1 LTRSRIRE
9 RVKPLIPKPLLD
21 VRRRLIA
28 ARQRREYGSLSAE
41 EAFERIYLEGTWGQ
55 KFDSGAGSADA
66 ITGSYVRLVRSFID
80 EHEIRSVVDLGC
92 GDFRVGRQ
100 LVSADVDYVGVDLVR
115 PLVERNQRLY
125 GSPKVRFEHANLV
138 EDELPRGELAL
149 LRQVLQHLS
158 NDEIERVLERTRQ
171 FRFLLV
177 TEHLP
182 THPQAVPN
190 IDKPHGPDVR
200 VYHRSGVFLEAP
212 PFSLDVETL
221 LEVPVEPGSV
231 LRTDWVKHP
240 RH

>member
-1 LTRSRIRE
+1 LTRSRIRQ

-28 ARQRREYGSLSAE
+28 ARQRREYGSLPAE

-66 ITGSYVRLVRSFID
+66 ITGSYVGLVRSFID

-92 GDFRVGRQ
+92 GDFRVGRR
-100 LVSADVDYVGVDLVR
+100 LVSSDVEYIGVDLVR

-125 GSPKVRFEHANLV
+125 GSPKVRFEHANLI

-171 FRFLLV
+171 YPFLLV

-212 PFSLDVETL
+212 PFSRDVETL

-231 LRTDWVKHP
+231 LRTDLVKHP